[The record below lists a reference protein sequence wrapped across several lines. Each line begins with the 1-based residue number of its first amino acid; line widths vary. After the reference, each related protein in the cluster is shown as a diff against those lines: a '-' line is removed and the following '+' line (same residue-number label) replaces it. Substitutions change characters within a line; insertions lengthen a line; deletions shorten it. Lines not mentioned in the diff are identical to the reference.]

1 MSEEK
6 TVKMQKYE
14 LQELVDDAVAIGQ
27 LRPEMLSEYLY
38 EFEHRGK
45 QVRDLTAASYAQIA
59 LENGLTTEKI
69 TREDMEDGV
78 FYEVVVAKPDPEL
91 DEKLWQRRVG
101 VSFEPY
107 KVGNRFDRFCYQK
120 ALTKATRNAIKQFV
134 TANARHKA
142 INALQ
147 GLDIIP
153 MEEVTVPSDRVPTI
167 EDEALDTFRQ
177 HKERLNAMG
186 ISDDM
191 FWKAVQTRYDAATR
205 GDMTEG
211 SWRDMIASLNHVND
225 DENATPFSQWIH
237 DLLPF

>member
-1 MSEEK
+1 MSNTETMEK
-6 TVKMQKYE
+6 WE

-45 QVRDLTAASYAQIA
+45 KIRDLTAASYAQIA

-69 TREDMEDGV
+69 TREDKEDGV
-78 FYEVVVAKPDPEL
+78 FYEVWVSKPEADIPE
-91 DEKLWQRRVG
+91 ELWQRRVG

-107 KVGNRFDRFCYQK
+107 KVANRFDRFCFQK

-142 INALQ
+142 INRLQ

-153 MEEVTVPSDRVPTI
+153 MEEVTVPSDTVPTI
-167 EDEALDTFRQ
+167 EDEALQTYRN
-177 HKERLNAMG
+177 HKETLDSWG
-186 ISDDM
+186 IKDEI
-191 FWKAVQTRYDAATR
+191 FWAAVQKRYDAATR

-211 SWRDMIASLNHVND
+211 SWRDLIASLNHVNA
-225 DENATPFSQWIH
+225 DENATPFAEWIH
-237 DLLPF
+237 ELTLF